1 MTGGNPTIPEHVINT
16 FCFFTTTFTV
26 VRHLN
31 ETMLQL
37 GHIPH
42 PGIGPVGPDEELRH
56 HAYYQ
61 WVPFVLFLQ
70 ALSFYAPHLFWRTLE
85 KGRIKAL
92 ALGLQ
97 MIAISQFVRN
107 GEDVVINKSYTL
119 QTKVTIDRKVG
130 VIKREFLRIY
140 ENIKL
145 NRHFATKLI
154 TCESLCLLN
163 LLLQIYL
170 THRFLGRQFLALGP
184 NFLRDDFQG
193 KMDVLDVV
201 FPKVTKCLF
210 YKYGASGS
218 IQHHDALCV
227 MALNVINEKI
237 FTFLWFWYL
246 GLLLVSSWG
255 LTWRLLTIL
264 LHSKWVVASLGRN

>member
-31 ETMLQL
+31 ETMLQR
-37 GHIPH
+37 GYIPH
-42 PGIGPVGPDEELRH
+42 PGIGPVHGDDEEVRH

-70 ALSFYAPHLFWRTLE
+70 ALAFYAPHLLWRTLE
-85 KGRIKAL
+85 KGRLKAL
-92 ALGLQ
+92 VHGLQ
-97 MIAISQFVRN
+97 MIALSQYVRQ
-107 GEDVVINKSYTL
+107 GEDLVINKGYTL
-119 QTKVTIDRKVG
+119 HTKITIDRRLAAV
-130 VIKREFLRIY
+130 KREFLRIY
-140 ENIKL
+140 ENIQL
-145 NRHFATKLI
+145 NGLFASKLI
-154 TCESLCLLN
+154 LCENLCLLN
-163 LLLQIYL
+163 LLVQIYA

-184 NFLRDDFQG
+184 RFIRDDFQG
-193 KMDVLDVV
+193 QMDVLDVV

-237 FTFLWFWYL
+237 YTFLWFWFV
-246 GLLLVSSWG
+246 LLLGVTSFA
-255 LTWRLLTIL
+255 LLWRLLTIY
-264 LHSKWVVASLGRN
+264 LHSK

>member
-31 ETMLQL
+31 ETMLQQ
-37 GHIPH
+37 GVIPH
-42 PGIGPVGPDEELRH
+42 PGIGPLYGPEDEVKY

-70 ALSFYAPHLFWRTLE
+70 AICFYAPHLFWRSLE

-97 MIAISQFVRN
+97 MIAISQFVRQ

-119 QTKVTIDRKVG
+119 HTKITIDRKVG

-140 ENIKL
+140 ENIKV

-154 TCESLCLLN
+154 TCELLCLLN
-163 LLLQIYL
+163 LLLQIYA
-170 THRFLGRQFLALGP
+170 THRFLGRQFLALGL
-184 NFLRDDFQG
+184 NFLRDDFEG
-193 KMDVLDVV
+193 KMDALDVV

-237 FTFLWFWYL
+237 YTFLWFWFL
-246 GLLLVSSWG
+246 ILLVVTSLALVWRI
-255 LTWRLLTIL
+255 LTVC
-264 LHSKWVVASLGRN
+264 LHGK

>member
-31 ETMLQL
+31 ETMLQQ
-37 GHIPH
+37 GIIPH
-42 PGIGPVGPDEELRH
+42 PGIGPLHGPDDEVKH

-70 ALSFYAPHLFWRTLE
+70 AICFYAPHLFWRSLE
-85 KGRIKAL
+85 KGRIKAM

-97 MIAISQFVRN
+97 MIAISQYVRQ

-119 QTKVTIDRKVG
+119 HTKISIDRKVG

-140 ENIKL
+140 ENIKV

-154 TCESLCLLN
+154 TCELLCLLN
-163 LLLQIYL
+163 LLFQIYA
-170 THRFLGRQFLALGP
+170 THRFLGRQFLALGL

-193 KMDVLDVV
+193 KMDALDVV

-237 FTFLWFWYL
+237 YTFLWFWFL
-246 GLLLVSSWG
+246 LLLVVTSLALIWRI
-255 LTWRLLTIL
+255 LTVC
-264 LHSKWVVASLGRN
+264 LHGK